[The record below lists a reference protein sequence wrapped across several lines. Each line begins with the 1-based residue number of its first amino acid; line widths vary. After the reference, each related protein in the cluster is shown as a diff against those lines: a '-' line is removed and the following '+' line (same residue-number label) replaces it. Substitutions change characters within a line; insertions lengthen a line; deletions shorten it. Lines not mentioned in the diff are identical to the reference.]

1 MGYTATFKA
10 SFKDGE
16 QLKAKFSEGDQLTA
30 TFGSVQR
37 VSTSDYN
44 ELFNKPSINEV
55 ELKGNKTFE
64 DLGDKTLTNIEIKA
78 IFDRVFGG

>member
-1 MGYTATFKA
+1 MGNPATFKA
-10 SFKDGE
+10 KFNEEDVLS
-16 QLKAKFSEGDQLTA
+16 AKFSESEQLDA
-30 TFGSVQR
+30 KFGSVQK

-44 ELFNKPSINEV
+44 DLFNKPSINEV

-64 DLGDKTLTNIEIKA
+64 DLGDKTLSNLEIKA